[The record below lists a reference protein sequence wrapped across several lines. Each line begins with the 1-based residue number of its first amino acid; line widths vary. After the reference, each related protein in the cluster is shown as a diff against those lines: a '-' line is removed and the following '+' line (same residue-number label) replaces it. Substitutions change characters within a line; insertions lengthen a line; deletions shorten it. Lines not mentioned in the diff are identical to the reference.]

1 MIYNRGSKTCSK
13 LGVQD
18 LYLRQNLVAQN
29 LPFLNLC
36 LNYSVCCALRL
47 HRLRAIYL
55 NFHFFDNFLDTAIA
69 AKRPGDPMTPPPG
82 CAPDP
87 HIYNPLMG
95 VLGETHFS
103 ATGLVR
109 NNWSRDMDPWK
120 ILPPVSPNV
129 FSKIGGGSTSLPTIL
144 SLKPSAPRSF
154 RNTGLNCQIK
164 ILARNFSCRI

>member
-1 MIYNRGSKTCSK
+1 MWPPGGRGAAAVRAD
-13 LGVQD
+13 G
-18 LYLRQNLVAQN
+18 
-29 LPFLNLC
+29 PFVESGRWLEPICETALA
-36 LNYSVCCALRL
+36 LASRAVVVHWVCCALRL

-69 AKRPGDPMTPPPG
+69 AKRPGEPMKPPPG

-109 NNWSRDMDPWK
+109 NNWSRDMDP
-120 ILPPVSPNV
+120 
-129 FSKIGGGSTSLPTIL
+129 
-144 SLKPSAPRSF
+144 
-154 RNTGLNCQIK
+154 
-164 ILARNFSCRI
+164 